1 VKALPTA
8 QVVAG
13 LACLLGAGF
22 TLTVVCAAL
31 WISGDGVPRG
41 VVATGF
47 VGAGFS
53 MAVALWLAG
62 RFARQ
67 EDRRLLVL
75 AASIER
81 HQADDVELPVLA
93 DESDSEAMTRLVR
106 SVESLWT
113 NAAEQI
119 SDLRSRGEVL
129 RSLLE
134 SSPSGILVTGPAGKI
149 RYLNATFERLVR
161 LRMDPVG
168 HLPIEAVRVAE
179 VQTVVDRAL
188 TGKSSTDVACVADPY
203 ELLLQAAPLADGGA
217 LVLAQD
223 VTRFRLAERARTD
236 FVANVSHELRTPL
249 TAILGFAET
258 LVDDRARLP
267 EDALSL
273 LDRIYRNARRLRDLF
288 EDLLTLSRI
297 EARRGELPIVP
308 QQLRPILAEAL
319 ASAADLA
326 HERGQSFEL
335 RCKRGLMAPV
345 NPEALSTIVSN
356 LVMNACHYT
365 PEGGAITVSVALL
378 ESEVR
383 IDVVDDGI
391 GIDPAHHQRI
401 FERFYRVDE
410 GRSRRKGGTGLGL
423 AIVKH
428 MALASGARITLTST
442 HGKGSTFSL
451 HIPR

>member
-1 VKALPTA
+1 MKPLPTV

-13 LACLLGAGF
+13 LSSILGGGATLAAVCL
-22 TLTVVCAAL
+22 AL
-31 WISGDGVPRG
+31 WLTGDGVPRG
-41 VVATGF
+41 I
-47 VGAGFS
+47 VGAGVFGAGLS
-53 MAVALWLAG
+53 VGAALALAG
-62 RFARQ
+62 RFARRGEQ
-67 EDRRLLVL
+67 RLDSL
-75 AASIER
+75 AADIER
-81 HQADDVELPVLA
+81 HKADNLELPVLV
-93 DESDSEAMTRLVR
+93 DGSDSVAMTRLVR

-113 NAAEQI
+113 AAAEQI

-129 RSLLE
+129 QSLLE

-149 RYLNATFERLVR
+149 RYLNATFEALVR
-161 LRMDPVG
+161 LRVDPVG

-188 TGKSSTDVACVADPY
+188 AGQPSTDVPCVADPY

-223 VTRFRLAERARTD
+223 MTRFRLAERARTD

-258 LVDDRARLP
+258 LVEDRDRLP
-267 EDALSL
+267 ADAHPL

-326 HERGQSFEL
+326 HERRQSFEL
-335 RCKRGLMAPV
+335 RCKRSLMAPV

-365 PEGGAITVSVALL
+365 PEGGAITVSVAQMDT
-378 ESEVR
+378 EVR

-391 GIDPAHHQRI
+391 GIDPTHHQRI

-428 MALASGARITLTST
+428 MAMASGARITLTST
-442 HGKGSTFSL
+442 HGMGSTFSL